1 MVDPD
6 ATERMEEEIKNET
19 EEDLYKNDD
28 TPLDDEEVEEA
39 KVLIAKLHPLV
50 NTPIH

>member
-28 TPLDDEEVEEA
+28 TPLDDEEVSPLA
-39 KVLIAKLHPLV
+39 ATNCVLDRLRKQRF
-50 NTPIH
+50 